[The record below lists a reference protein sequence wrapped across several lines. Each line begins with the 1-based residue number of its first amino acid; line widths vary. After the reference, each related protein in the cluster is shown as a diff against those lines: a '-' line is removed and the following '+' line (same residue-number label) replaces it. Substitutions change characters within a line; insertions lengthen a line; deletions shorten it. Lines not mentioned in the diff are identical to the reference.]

1 MPKLST
7 FRTLPYTAKVFN
19 YRDISGGGQVGDNT
33 REFFFLKD
41 IKLDLSTGMFGRITI
56 FFGEDGR
63 TVMPA
68 ARLEQLKDK
77 NGLELYPGG
86 IWTLNGIMPV
96 VTMFGTAEGFQAE
109 ARLTHET
116 VVS

>member
-7 FRTLPYTAKVFN
+7 FRQLPYTARLYN
-19 YRDISGGGQVGDNT
+19 YRTVSGGGQVGDNT
-33 REFFFLKD
+33 KEFFFVRD
-41 IKLDLSTGMFGRITI
+41 IKLDLSTGMFGRITL
-56 FFGEDGR
+56 FFGDDASI
-63 TVMPA
+63 VMPA

-77 NGLELYPGG
+77 NGKELYPGG

-96 VTMFGTAEGFQAE
+96 VTVFGTAEGFQAE

-116 VVS
+116 TVV